1 MKVLK
6 RILSITV
13 VLVLVGMF
21 TYKVGYIVRPT
32 GSDGAYTQIETFH
45 SLPDNS
51 VEVMAYGSS
60 HAFKGLNIMELYD
73 KYGIGAYN
81 YGWNWQA
88 CNTTNLFLKDSLDT
102 QTPKVVLIE
111 TYLLAKV
118 ITNSNMDA
126 QIYYSRYIH
135 NEEAKKKYIQQCFGD
150 DIERYISYYVPL
162 CAFHDNWNTLS
173 TQSFRKLSAD
183 NHLKKTMGF
192 SPSDSVAEVEIPD
205 YKTFTPYEFDEVAI
219 NEMIDM
225 VTNCHNKGIDVIFY
239 TVPWQGEY
247 VYGAAMKEFAKEND
261 CVYIDFFE
269 LTEEVGLDGKTD
281 FSDVDHLNTSGA
293 TKIAGYLGKFIVD
306 NYDVTDFRKV
316 ENNLWEK
323 AKKL

>member
-1 MKVLK
+1 
-6 RILSITV
+6 
-13 VLVLVGMF
+13 
-21 TYKVGYIVRPT
+21 
-32 GSDGAYTQIETFH
+32 
-45 SLPDNS
+45 
-51 VEVMAYGSS
+51 
-60 HAFKGLNIMELYD
+60 
-73 KYGIGAYN
+73 
-81 YGWNWQA
+81 
-88 CNTTNLFLKDSLDT
+88 
-102 QTPKVVLIE
+102 
-111 TYLLAKV
+111 
-118 ITNSNMDA
+118 MDA

-173 TQSFRKLSAD
+173 TQSFSKLSAD

-192 SPSDSVAEVEIPD
+192 SPSDSVVEVEIPD
-205 YKTFTPYEFDEVAI
+205 YKTFTQYELDEVAI

-225 VTNCHNKGIDVIFY
+225 VNNCHNKGIDVIFY

-247 VYGAAMKEFAKEND
+247 VYGAAMKEFAKENN
-261 CVYIDFFE
+261 CMYIDFFE
-269 LTEEVGLDGKTD
+269 LAEEVGLDGKTD

-293 TKIAGYLGKFIVD
+293 TKIADYLGKFVVD

-316 ENNLWEK
+316 ENNLWDK